1 VKTTTVEPGDLS
13 RSVIAVP
20 PLARR
25 PDLSIDNDANRA
37 LVANMRGGG
46 ISTFLYGGNAD
57 FYNIGLYEY
66 ASILDGLTE
75 WIGHGDLAIP
85 SVGPAYGTLMDQAP
99 ILRERAFPT
108 AMVLPATMAF
118 TPAGIMNGI
127 QRFVDNF
134 GRPIVLYVKSETYL
148 APADIAALVSDG
160 TVSFIKYAIVRE
172 NPADDAFLSDL
183 VQRVPPRMIVSGM
196 GEQPAPVHMKAFGL
210 SGFTSGLVCV
220 APAASTTLLK
230 ALQAGDD
237 ALARRILSDF
247 RELEDLRNEM
257 GPTRVLHDAV
267 SMSGIADMG
276 PVLPNL
282 SNLDSVQRSRVSQ
295 AVARLLDR
303 LSDIE
308 SSPSLASPAN

>member
-1 VKTTTVEPGDLS
+1 VKTTAVEPEDLS
-13 RSVIAVP
+13 GSVIAVP

-25 PDLSIDNDANRA
+25 PDLSIDDDANRA
-37 LVANMRGGG
+37 LVMHMRDGGV
-46 ISTFLYGGNAD
+46 STFLYGGNAN

-66 ASILDGLTE
+66 ARILDGLAQWAGTA
-75 WIGHGDLAIP
+75 DLVIP

-108 AMVLPATMAF
+108 AMVLPATMAA
-118 TPAGIMNGI
+118 TPAGIMTGI

-134 GRPIVLYVKSETYL
+134 GRPIVLYIKSETYL
-148 APADIAALVSDG
+148 APADIAALVGDG
-160 TVSFIKYAIVRE
+160 AVSFIKYAIVRDD
-172 NPADDAFLSDL
+172 PADDAFLADL

-196 GEQPAPVHMKAFGL
+196 GEQPAPVHMESFGL
-210 SGFTSGLVCV
+210 AGFTSGLVCV

-230 ALQAGDD
+230 AVQAGDD
-237 ALARRILSDF
+237 ARARRILSDF
-247 RELEDLRNEM
+247 HELEELRNEM
-257 GPTRVLHDAV
+257 GPTSVLHDAV

-282 SNLDSVQRSRVSQ
+282 SNLDPVQRKRVSQ

-303 LSDIE
+303 LNDAA
-308 SSPSLASPAN
+308 PRPSPASHVV